1 MVKYAPSAELVWQK
15 IAQNM
20 CTGRGMKSS
29 LVQIIIEPL
38 FIMYPGLSVSISL
51 NCSAGLHVQDH
62 YKQSTA

>member
-51 NCSAGLHVQDH
+51 NCSV
-62 YKQSTA
+62 